1 MSEPDFIICN
11 ECDSPVYV
19 FEWTDGRIS
28 EAVCTSCGNDKP
40 ALFATDEEYGEE
52 MASGTHNYGESDG

>member
-19 FEWTDGRIS
+19 FEWSEGRIS
-28 EAVCTSCGNDKP
+28 EAICTSCGNNKP
-40 ALFATDEEYGEE
+40 ALFTTDEEYGEE
-52 MASGTHNYGESDG
+52 MASDSRYSESK